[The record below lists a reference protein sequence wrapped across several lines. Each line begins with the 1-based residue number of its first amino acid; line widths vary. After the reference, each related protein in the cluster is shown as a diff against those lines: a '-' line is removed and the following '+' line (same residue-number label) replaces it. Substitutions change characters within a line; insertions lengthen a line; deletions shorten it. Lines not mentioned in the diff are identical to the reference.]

1 MDSHAAPMRMM
12 AMFPEVNA
20 LPRAQRQLAPL
31 ERNAEIH
38 RGQRRAHVSW
48 HVVFAFSGMP
58 ENWIAIRREP
68 RKQALQV
75 ALYFGIGILLNEQ
88 RRGRVLQVE
97 RGNARL

>member
-1 MDSHAAPMRMM
+1 MDSHAAAMRMM
-12 AMFPEVNA
+12 AVFPEVNP
-20 LPRAQRQLAPL
+20 LPRPQRQLAPL

-38 RGQRRAHVSW
+38 RGKRRAHVSW